1 MFQRGRTL
9 PWSSALSLLVFA
21 YSFLRF
27 FRGSRKQQGFSQN
40 NAALA
45 STDDNQTAQDEIEE
59 QQDEQQSSSNSMSS
73 FSSDA
78 AIPGTDNNTKS
89 NDDNG
94 SDSSSSGAE
103 ENQPPIANAGDDLT
117 VNEGETVTL
126 SGVGSTDPD
135 NDSLRFSW
143 KQTVGEPTI
152 SLDGS
157 NADTATFQAPA
168 VDG

>member
-1 MFQRGRTL
+1 M
-9 PWSSALSLLVFA
+9 
-21 YSFLRF
+21 RF

-59 QQDEQQSSSNSMSS
+59 QQDEQQSSNSMSS

-78 AIPGTDNNTKS
+78 EIPSTDNNTKS

-117 VNEGETVTL
+117 VNERETVTL

>member
-1 MFQRGRTL
+1 
-9 PWSSALSLLVFA
+9 
-21 YSFLRF
+21 
-27 FRGSRKQQGFSQN
+27 
-40 NAALA
+40 
-45 STDDNQTAQDEIEE
+45 
-59 QQDEQQSSSNSMSS
+59 MSS

-78 AIPGTDNNTKS
+78 AISSTDNNTKS

-135 NDSLRFSW
+135 NDSLRFS
-143 KQTVGEPTI
+143 
-152 SLDGS
+152 
-157 NADTATFQAPA
+157 
-168 VDG
+168 